1 MEKLYNSPWFTK
13 FIAFAFAILLFT
25 YVNYENNS
33 KLLTTNPLNG
43 VSTSS
48 SKIITNL
55 PIVVD
60 IDQDKYFVS
69 GFPETASIEISGP
82 TNIVSQTSANKA
94 FDIAAQN
101 LDNLGVGT
109 HTINLVAEGL
119 SSDLNYTITPSKIAI
134 EIKEKRVE
142 SFKVKVIFDESKLAE
157 GYVAEEPILNY
168 DTVEVSGAVS
178 TIEKIESIQ
187 AVVPLS
193 EEIKTDFK
201 KTVPVEALD
210 ANGNQ
215 LDVIINPQE
224 VTVSIGIKLNTKSVP
239 VKLIKSGVSE
249 TDYDYELSIEDDK
262 NTVVD
267 LMGTPEI
274 LSNLSSFPLEVD
286 VTGIKETTTKEVD
299 LPLVE
304 GLSSITPEK
313 ITIRITVNKNDK
325 QKSSEEKSTE
335 SSKESNK
342 DDKNAESTSSSAAN
356 SSNSEKQAV
365 KESSLSSEEKLDS
378 SKLNENKE
386 SITNPSSLDSSNQ

>member
-94 FDIAAQN
+94 FDITAQN
-101 LDNLGVGT
+101 LDELGVGT
-109 HTINLVAEGL
+109 HTINLVPEGL

-142 SFKVKVIFDESKLAE
+142 SFNVQVVYDESKLAK
-157 GYVAEEPILNY
+157 GYIAEEPVLNY

-178 TIEKIESIQ
+178 TIEKIESVQ
-187 AVVPLS
+187 AVLPLS
-193 EEIKTDFK
+193 EETKTDFK
-201 KTVPVEALD
+201 KIVPVEALD
-210 ANGNQ
+210 VNGNQ
-215 LDVIINPQE
+215 LDVIIDPKE
-224 VTVSIGIKLNTKSVP
+224 VTVSIGIKLNSKSVP
-239 VKLIKSGVSE
+239 VKLIKSGLSE
-249 TDYDYELSIEDDK
+249 TDYDYELGIEDEE
-262 NTVVD
+262 NTVVN
-267 LMGTPEI
+267 LIGTPEI

-313 ITIRITVNKNDK
+313 ITIRITVSKNDK

-342 DDKNAESTSSSAAN
+342 DDKNAESTSSPAEN
-356 SSNSEKQAV
+356 FSSSEKQAV

-378 SKLNENKE
+378 SKVNEKKE
-386 SITNPSSLDSSNQ
+386 SLTNPSSLDSSN